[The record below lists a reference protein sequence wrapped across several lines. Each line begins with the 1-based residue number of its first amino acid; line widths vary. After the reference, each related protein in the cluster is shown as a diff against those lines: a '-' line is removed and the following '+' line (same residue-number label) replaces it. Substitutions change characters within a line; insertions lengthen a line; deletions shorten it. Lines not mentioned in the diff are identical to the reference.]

1 MVRRERQRF
10 LFPKTRRLQRTA
22 EFGAVKTE
30 GKSWTGKHLLLGVLR
45 RADCEPARLG
55 IITTRRLGSAVVRV
69 RVRRRLREIFRRHQ
83 HELIQGIW
91 LVVVART
98 AAATAGYQE
107 LEQDWLRL
115 AGRASI
121 LAPL

>member
-10 LFPKTRRLQRTA
+10 LFPKTRRLQRAA
-22 EFGAVKTE
+22 EFGAVKNE

-45 RADCEPARLG
+45 RDDCEAARLG

-98 AAATAGYQE
+98 AAATAGYQD

>member
-1 MVRRERQRF
+1 M
-10 LFPKTRRLQRTA
+10 FPKTRRLQRTA